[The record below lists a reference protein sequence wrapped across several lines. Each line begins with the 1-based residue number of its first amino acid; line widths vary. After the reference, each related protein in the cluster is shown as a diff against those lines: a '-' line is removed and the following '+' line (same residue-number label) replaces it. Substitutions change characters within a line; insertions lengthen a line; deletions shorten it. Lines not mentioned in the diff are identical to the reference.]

1 MLGRQHVARIARRK
15 SANRSHNSNSSF
27 LKAFPAG
34 FFFFCMVWLTLMSS
48 AQASASASSP
58 KVETQPRNVI
68 GIDLGTTYS
77 CVGMHRNGQ
86 VEIISN
92 DMGNRI
98 TPSYVS
104 WDATTG
110 ERYIGDAA
118 KARAS
123 FNPANTIFDTKRL
136 IGRQFSDPTVQA
148 DRKLMPYKIVD
159 QNGQPF
165 IEVTVAGE
173 EKRYAP
179 EEISAMV
186 LSKMRSIA
194 EKFSGEEIDSAVV
207 TVPAYFDQAQRQA
220 TMDAGRIAGL
230 KVERIINE
238 PTAAAIAYGL
248 NKVESG
254 KERTIL
260 VYDLGGGTFDVTL
273 MTVDNGVFEV
283 HATSGDTHLGGEDFD
298 QRVLKYM
305 AKQFQKSS
313 GVDISSDAQAMQ
325 RLRKEVERAKRS
337 LSSNHKVRLEIDSLK
352 DGIDFSEELTR
363 SKFESLNMDLFKK
376 TLEPVAQVLKDAKM
390 RKTDVDEIVMVGG
403 STRVPMVKQ
412 IVRDFFGG
420 KQPNDSL
427 NPDEAVAYG
436 AAVLGGIIGGQKDAA
451 DMLVLDVTPLS
462 LGIETVGGVMTS
474 IIPRSSTTPTRKSQV
489 FSTNQDNQQT
499 VTIRVYEGE
508 RKFTKDNHLLGSF
521 ELTGIPPAPRGVPQI
536 EVNFA
541 VDVDSILEV
550 TAVDKATGKQ
560 EAIKIKATSPSGLTE
575 EKIKA
580 AIAEAEKFKEEDERA
595 FKRVNALQE
604 LENYCYSSKR
614 LLHEQDDKLDASD
627 AENAMGVIQ
636 DTISWLDEFADT
648 LTLDELLEKRQELE
662 SALNPIISHLYSS
675 SSSNANQ
682 HDFDDTEDWAEED
695 EL

>member
-1 MLGRQHVARIARRK
+1 
-15 SANRSHNSNSSF
+15 
-27 LKAFPAG
+27 
-34 FFFFCMVWLTLMSS
+34 
-48 AQASASASSP
+48 
-58 KVETQPRNVI
+58 
-68 GIDLGTTYS
+68 
-77 CVGMHRNGQ
+77 
-86 VEIISN
+86 
-92 DMGNRI
+92 
-98 TPSYVS
+98 
-104 WDATTG
+104 
-110 ERYIGDAA
+110 
-118 KARAS
+118 
-123 FNPANTIFDTKRL
+123 
-136 IGRQFSDPTVQA
+136 
-148 DRKLMPYKIVD
+148 
-159 QNGQPF
+159 
-165 IEVTVAGE
+165 
-173 EKRYAP
+173 
-179 EEISAMV
+179 
-186 LSKMRSIA
+186 
-194 EKFSGEEIDSAVV
+194 
-207 TVPAYFDQAQRQA
+207 
-220 TMDAGRIAGL
+220 
-230 KVERIINE
+230 
-238 PTAAAIAYGL
+238 
-248 NKVESG
+248 
-254 KERTIL
+254 
-260 VYDLGGGTFDVTL
+260 
-273 MTVDNGVFEV
+273 
-283 HATSGDTHLGGEDFD
+283 
-298 QRVLKYM
+298 
-305 AKQFQKSS
+305 
-313 GVDISSDAQAMQ
+313 
-325 RLRKEVERAKRS
+325 
-337 LSSNHKVRLEIDSLK
+337 
-352 DGIDFSEELTR
+352 
-363 SKFESLNMDLFKK
+363 
-376 TLEPVAQVLKDAKM
+376 
-390 RKTDVDEIVMVGG
+390 
-403 STRVPMVKQ
+403 MVKQ

-595 FKRVNALQE
+595 FKRVNTLQE